1 MAGTEKNTDISGSK
15 NSPLLANAGGGF
27 FKYFLGIELLMYCLM
42 YYIFVDLRFQ
52 VNHTLFINI
61 GRILSSV
68 SV

>member
-27 FKYFLGIELLMYCLM
+27 FKYFLGIELLMY
-42 YYIFVDLRFQ
+42 YIFVDLRFQ